1 MKIGQCRFISG
12 ARYTI
17 LVGMGRAGEAGRPGS
32 YGEGL
37 LENSDYRLAITFS
50 SLIHFELIFVK
61 IDFLQDNGLVSFF
74 CI

>member
-37 LENSDYRLAITFS
+37 LENSDYRLATK
-50 SLIHFELIFVK
+50 LQFVK
-61 IDFLQDNGLVSFF
+61 SL
-74 CI
+74 